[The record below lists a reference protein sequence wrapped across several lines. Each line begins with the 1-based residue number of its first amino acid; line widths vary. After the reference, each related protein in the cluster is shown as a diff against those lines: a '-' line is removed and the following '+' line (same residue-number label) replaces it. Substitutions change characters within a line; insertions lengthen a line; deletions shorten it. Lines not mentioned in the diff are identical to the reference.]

1 MSLLSVRGLTKRFGG
16 LLANDTISFEVP
28 EGILLAVIGP
38 NGAGKTTLFN
48 IISGALAPS
57 SGAVWFDG
65 RDITALSAAQTA
77 LLGVIRT
84 YQLVQLF
91 KDLTVEENVLVGSHR
106 IARGG
111 IAAALFRPRWVRE
124 QEERLRNQAGELLA
138 FVGLG
143 QMGEVVADRLPYG
156 QQRLLEIARAL
167 AGKPRLLLLDEPAA
181 GLNIEETAA
190 LADIIVRI
198 NRSGTTVLLIEHDMS
213 LVMKIASRI
222 VVLDFGRVIAEGTA
236 DDIRKHPDV
245 IAAYL
250 GDETIADLV

>member
-28 EGILLAVIGP
+28 EGMLLAVIGP

-57 SGAVWFDG
+57 SGTVWFDG
-65 RDITALSAAQTA
+65 RDISALSAAQTA

-124 QEERLRNQAGELLA
+124 QEERLRDQARELLA

-167 AGKPRLLLLDEPAA
+167 AAKPRLLLLDEPAA

-198 NRSGTTVLLIEHDMS
+198 NRGGTTVLLIEHDMS
-213 LVMKIASRI
+213 LIMKIASRI

-250 GDETIADLV
+250 GDETMADLV